1 MTLPYRYS
9 LTAAAL
15 LAASVA
21 ANATPPASPPAGATD
36 MQQAVPVITVHE
48 GEAVET
54 RLGTL
59 SVVDHPTGMRTL
71 GLNGMPLFDELDA
84 DLLGFYAL
92 IRTPSHDVVLAWAD
106 CSGSSCG
113 TPTYYL
119 VELHE
124 EEGASLL
131 TADGFV
137 GGEVTN
143 PTDENMRPTLRVQA
157 DGGVLIETVGNEK
170 ARFVYREGAISAV
183 PNPARMD

>member
-1 MTLPYRYS
+1 MTLPYRYCF
-9 LTAAAL
+9 TVAAL

-21 ANATPPASPPAGATD
+21 ANATPPALPPAVATG
-36 MQQAVPVITVHE
+36 MQQALPVITVQE
-48 GEAVET
+48 GEEVET

-84 DLLGFYAL
+84 DLLGFHAL
-92 IRTPSHDVVLAWAD
+92 IRMPSHDMVLAWAD

-131 TADGFV
+131 TADGFA
-137 GGEVTN
+137 GGEVAN

-157 DGGVLIETVGNEK
+157 DGGVLIETVGDEK
-170 ARFVYREGAISAV
+170 ARFFI
-183 PNPARMD
+183 ARGH